1 MTGPVNGSNERFSE
15 IFNRN
20 KDQVY
25 GFAVRMLGDRDAA
38 GDITQEVFLRLYKS
52 MNTKSAITNMQ
63 NWLFIL
69 TRNLCLNRIRDSKKE
84 LSLETAGVENI
95 PGVEDKNPNMTVLR
109 KAIMCLETK
118 YREVLILKEYQGFSY
133 MEIGGILGL
142 TVPAVRSLLYKA
154 RIMLKEQ
161 FERLSI

>member
-15 IFNRN
+15 IFNRQ

-25 GFAVRMLGDRDAA
+25 NFAVRMLGDRDAA

-52 MNTKSAITNMQ
+52 MNTNFAITNLQ

-84 LSLETAGVENI
+84 ISLETAGVESI
-95 PGVEDKNPNMTVLR
+95 PGVDDENSNMPVLR
-109 KAIMCLETK
+109 RAIMCLETK
-118 YREVLILKEYQGFSY
+118 YREVIILKEYQGFSY
-133 MEIGGILGL
+133 SEMGDILGL